1 MSLYSLLDNSF
12 LSHMIEVVRFFLQ
25 FYMIKTVMGV
35 GIFIVLT
42 SFYKIIQLSRSAF
55 ISMTINLNKIIF
67 LFLTTLTSLLE
78 AYGTS

>member
-1 MSLYSLLDNSF
+1 
-12 LSHMIEVVRFFLQ
+12 
-25 FYMIKTVMGV
+25 MGV